1 MFIFLLALKHP
12 DTANDY
18 KNVERLLNTTLHSII
33 GQTHQEFKVIVV
45 CNQLPSVEVKDER
58 IHYHLVNFP
67 AVTKQNGKL
76 NVEQKFTDKGSKY
89 LSGLLYAKQFNPS
102 YVYILD
108 SDDWV
113 NHNLVKF
120 LTTAPTHP
128 IWYVDRGYFVNLD
141 KKEYKKRGGLV
152 RYCGSTFVYDYQF
165 LMAEA
170 NIQQPVDIES
180 TQTELITASSHF
192 FVVKLLSNHLINFNY
207 FKEKGYVPKALPF
220 YSACWIQGTG
230 ENVSNTAGGD
240 AGLPMDKQFI
250 ETFNLPSDLHNQQRG
265 TIKLHLRDFLSGLK
279 SMYTWQKTRITGR
292 KTF

>member
-33 GQTHQEFKVIVV
+33 GQTEKDFRIVVV
-45 CNQLPSVEVKDER
+45 CNRLPVVDVQDER
-58 IHYHLVNFP
+58 IHYHEVNFP
-67 AVTKQNGKL
+67 AVSKENGKL

-89 LSGLLYAKQFNPS
+89 LSGLLFAKQFNPS
-102 YVYILD
+102 YVHILD

-113 NHNLVKF
+113 NHNLVAF
-120 LTTAPTHP
+120 LTTAPSFP
-128 IWYVDRGYFVNLD
+128 IWYANKGYFVNLD

-152 RYCGSTFVYDYQF
+152 RYCGSTFIYDYQF
-165 LMAEA
+165 LMSEA
-170 NIQQPVDIES
+170 NIQQSIDSSS
-180 TQTELITASSHF
+180 TQSELIEASSHF

-207 FKEKGYVPKALPF
+207 FKNKGFIPKALPF

-240 AGLPMDKQFI
+240 AGLPIDKHFV
-250 ETFNLPSDLHNQQRG
+250 ETFHLPKEWVNENRATL
-265 TIKLHLRDFLSGLK
+265 KLYLRDFLSGLK
-279 SMYTWQKTRITGR
+279 SMYSWQKTRITG
-292 KTF
+292 KKVF